1 MKRAITS
8 LILNA
13 LLFVLWSFLG
23 IWTVVTEPS
32 WVNLCH
38 GGLMT
43 IYLVTTIDEIRHI
56 RTLVKTT
63 NSPKENQN
71 EKVNV

>member
-1 MKRAITS
+1 MKRTIAS
-8 LILNA
+8 LILNT

-23 IWTVVTEPS
+23 IWTVVSEPS
-32 WVNLCH
+32 WISMCH

-43 IYLVTTIDEIRHI
+43 IYLIITIDEIHHI
-56 RTLVKTT
+56 RKLVKTA

-71 EKVNV
+71 EKANV

>member
-1 MKRAITS
+1 MKRTITS

-32 WVNLCH
+32 WISLCH

-43 IYLVTTIDEIRHI
+43 IYFVITIDEIHHI
-56 RTLVKTT
+56 RKLVKTA

>member
-13 LLFVLWSFLG
+13 LLFVLCSFLG

-32 WVNLCH
+32 WISLCH

-43 IYLVTTIDEIRHI
+43 ICLVTTIDEIRHI
-56 RTLVKTT
+56 RKLVKAT